1 MQKYHT
7 NKFVQEYGSAIQRDI
22 HMCRQENGGAGR
34 SVLKSIAYSQNGIYQ
49 AAWREEESGNGEEVF
64 RQSAV
69 GGG

>member
-1 MQKYHT
+1 
-7 NKFVQEYGSAIQRDI
+7 
-22 HMCRQENGGAGR
+22 MCRQENGGAGR